1 MPTPPRTPAS
11 ALAPKPKAGNVLYEA
26 DWSEGLNGWPAVPG
40 WKYVSNMLVSDGS
53 PGHPARIWIPAPY
66 QPDTIDYAIEAEIQL
81 LNPRCGATYK
91 EFGIIARADR
101 EEGIIAGYK
110 CSEVAIAIGSHFF
123 RTIASQAFSAGVE
136 WHTYRLEVQGNLIKL
151 FVDESPYLRVRII
164 VTFPAVK
171 WACSALALKSAC
183 AGLK

>member
-1 MPTPPRTPAS
+1 M
-11 ALAPKPKAGNVLYEA
+11 LYEA